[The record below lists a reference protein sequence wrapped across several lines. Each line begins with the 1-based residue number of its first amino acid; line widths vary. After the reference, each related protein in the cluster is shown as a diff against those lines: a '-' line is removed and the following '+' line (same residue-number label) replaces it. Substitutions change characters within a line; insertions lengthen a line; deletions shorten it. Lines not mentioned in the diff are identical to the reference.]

1 MRPSV
6 PTLRNSHALLG
17 IACGAGAAL
26 FWALGLAIGRH
37 GILIGFA
44 PADIV
49 FHRFVWA
56 GLVFLP
62 FFARDAVHSIGWRK
76 SVWLTLAGG
85 PFLAF
90 FSYAGFLFVPLA
102 HGGVIQPACSAV
114 GGLLLARLVLAEKLP
129 AQRVA
134 GAAVIL
140 LGLCVIGGEALAT
153 IGLHGVSGDLLFA
166 TAGLFFAVFATL
178 VRKWRIA
185 PLRAV
190 AVTAVVSLAGIPI
203 YWAAFG
209 FGSMI
214 AQGFWENLL
223 QALGQGIFGGA
234 GAVYLFTQSVVR
246 LGVARAA
253 VFPSLV
259 PGFALLLGPLL
270 LGEMPTALQL
280 IGFAI
285 VLVGFRFAQKP

>member
-62 FFARDAVHSIGWRK
+62 FFAQDAVHSIGWRK

-85 PFLAF
+85 PLLAF

-114 GGLLLARLVLAEKLP
+114 GGLLLARLVLAENLP

-259 PGFALLLGPLL
+259 PGFVLLLGPLL

>member
-85 PFLAF
+85 PLLAF

-270 LGEMPTALQL
+270 LGEMPSALQL

>member
-1 MRPSV
+1 
-6 PTLRNSHALLG
+6 LRNSHALLG

-62 FFARDAVHSIGWRK
+62 FFAQDAVHSIGWRK

-85 PFLAF
+85 PLLAF

-153 IGLHGVSGDLLFA
+153 LGLHGVSGDLLFA

-259 PGFALLLGPLL
+259 PGFVLLLGPLL

>member
-1 MRPSV
+1 
-6 PTLRNSHALLG
+6 LRNSHALLG

-85 PFLAF
+85 PLLAF

-114 GGLLLARLVLAEKLP
+114 GGLLLARLVLAEKLL

-166 TAGLFFAVFATL
+166 TAGLFFALFATL

-259 PGFALLLGPLL
+259 PGFVLLLGPLL

>member
-1 MRPSV
+1 
-6 PTLRNSHALLG
+6 
-17 IACGAGAAL
+17 
-26 FWALGLAIGRH
+26 
-37 GILIGFA
+37 
-44 PADIV
+44 
-49 FHRFVWA
+49 
-56 GLVFLP
+56 
-62 FFARDAVHSIGWRK
+62 
-76 SVWLTLAGG
+76 VWLTLAGG
-85 PFLAF
+85 PLLAF

-114 GGLLLARLVLAEKLP
+114 GGLLLARLMLAEKLP

-190 AVTAVVSLAGIPI
+190 AITAVVSLAGIPI

-209 FGSMI
+209 FRSMI

-259 PGFALLLGPLL
+259 PGFVLLLGPLL

>member
-85 PFLAF
+85 PLLAF

-140 LGLCVIGGEALAT
+140 LGLCVIGGEAVAT

-270 LGEMPTALQL
+270 LGEMPSALQL

>member
-1 MRPSV
+1 
-6 PTLRNSHALLG
+6 
-17 IACGAGAAL
+17 
-26 FWALGLAIGRH
+26 
-37 GILIGFA
+37 
-44 PADIV
+44 
-49 FHRFVWA
+49 
-56 GLVFLP
+56 
-62 FFARDAVHSIGWRK
+62 
-76 SVWLTLAGG
+76 
-85 PFLAF
+85 LAF

-166 TAGLFFAVFATL
+166 TAGLFFALFATL

-259 PGFALLLGPLL
+259 PGFVLLLGPLL

>member
-1 MRPSV
+1 
-6 PTLRNSHALLG
+6 LRNSHALLG

-259 PGFALLLGPLL
+259 PGFVLLLGPLL

>member
-1 MRPSV
+1 MV
-6 PTLRNSHALLG
+6 
-17 IACGAGAAL
+17 CGAGAAL

-62 FFARDAVHSIGWRK
+62 FFARDAVRSIGWRK

-85 PFLAF
+85 PLLAF

-129 AQRVA
+129 AQRIA

-153 IGLHGVSGDLLFA
+153 SGLHGFSGDLLFA

-190 AVTAVVSLAGIPI
+190 AATAVVSLAGIPI

-270 LGEMPTALQL
+270 LGEIPTALQL

-285 VLVGFRFAQKP
+285 VLVGFRFAQKA

>member
-1 MRPSV
+1 
-6 PTLRNSHALLG
+6 LRNSHALLG

-85 PFLAF
+85 PLLAF

-114 GGLLLARLVLAEKLP
+114 GGLLLARLVLAENLP

-259 PGFALLLGPLL
+259 PGFVLLLGPLL

>member
-6 PTLRNSHALLG
+6 PKLRNSHALLG

-62 FFARDAVHSIGWRK
+62 FFAQDAVHSIGWRK

-85 PFLAF
+85 PLLAF

-114 GGLLLARLVLAEKLP
+114 GGLLLARLMLAEKLP

-153 IGLHGVSGDLLFA
+153 LGLHGVSGDLLFA

-270 LGEMPTALQL
+270 LGEMPSALQL

>member
-85 PFLAF
+85 PLLAF

-166 TAGLFFAVFATL
+166 TAGLFFALFATL

-259 PGFALLLGPLL
+259 PGFVLLLGPLL

>member
-85 PFLAF
+85 PLLAF

-178 VRKWRIA
+178 VRKWRIG

-270 LGEMPTALQL
+270 LGEMPSALQL

>member
-85 PFLAF
+85 PLLAF

-114 GGLLLARLVLAEKLP
+114 GGLLLARLMLAEKLP

-153 IGLHGVSGDLLFA
+153 MGLHGVSGDLLFA

-259 PGFALLLGPLL
+259 PGFVLLLGPLL

>member
-6 PTLRNSHALLG
+6 PKLRNSHALLG

-85 PFLAF
+85 PLLAF

-102 HGGVIQPACSAV
+102 HGGVIQPAFSAV

-153 IGLHGVSGDLLFA
+153 LGLHGVSGDLLFA

-190 AVTAVVSLAGIPI
+190 AITAVVSLAGIPI

-214 AQGFWENLL
+214 AQRFWENLL

-259 PGFALLLGPLL
+259 PGFVLLLGPLL

>member
-76 SVWLTLAGG
+76 GVWLTLAGG
-85 PFLAF
+85 PLLAF

-114 GGLLLARLVLAEKLP
+114 GGLLLARLMLAEKLP

-190 AVTAVVSLAGIPI
+190 AITAVVSLAGIPI

-209 FGSMI
+209 FRSMI

-259 PGFALLLGPLL
+259 PGFVLLLGPLL

>member
-1 MRPSV
+1 
-6 PTLRNSHALLG
+6 LRNSHALLG

-85 PFLAF
+85 PLLAF

-166 TAGLFFAVFATL
+166 TAGLFFALFATL

-270 LGEMPTALQL
+270 LGEMPSALQL

>member
-1 MRPSV
+1 
-6 PTLRNSHALLG
+6 LRNSHALLG

-85 PFLAF
+85 PLLAF

-129 AQRVA
+129 ARRVA

-259 PGFALLLGPLL
+259 PGFVLLLGPLL

>member
-1 MRPSV
+1 
-6 PTLRNSHALLG
+6 
-17 IACGAGAAL
+17 
-26 FWALGLAIGRH
+26 
-37 GILIGFA
+37 
-44 PADIV
+44 
-49 FHRFVWA
+49 
-56 GLVFLP
+56 
-62 FFARDAVHSIGWRK
+62 
-76 SVWLTLAGG
+76 
-85 PFLAF
+85 LAF

-270 LGEMPTALQL
+270 LGEMPSALQL

>member
-85 PFLAF
+85 PLLAF

-114 GGLLLARLVLAEKLP
+114 GGLLLARLMLAEKLP

-259 PGFALLLGPLL
+259 PGFVLLLGPLL

>member
-1 MRPSV
+1 
-6 PTLRNSHALLG
+6 LRNSHALLG

-85 PFLAF
+85 PLLAF

-114 GGLLLARLVLAEKLP
+114 GGLLLARLVLAEILP

-259 PGFALLLGPLL
+259 PGFVLLLGPLL

>member
-1 MRPSV
+1 
-6 PTLRNSHALLG
+6 LRNSHALLG

-62 FFARDAVHSIGWRK
+62 FFAQDAVHSIGWRK

-85 PFLAF
+85 PLLAF

-259 PGFALLLGPLL
+259 PGFVLLLGPLL